1 VYATL
6 LKKMPWRPQGLE
18 KLKRWKASIGNIPLV
33 AISTTSEIQDAAVIL
48 YVLMNHPISDSVH
61 IVNRK
66 RLAVEFGMGTDLRGE
81 DYTKA
86 ACRAL
91 NDAIRHNALTVCDA
105 LGYERD
111 EMIVEVNI
119 GVARPDKV
127 DKDKVASMLPYGT
140 STVTVVEGGLD
151 IPNAQDTGKVVV
163 ANAAAAVYLDIDSA

>member
-1 VYATL
+1 
-6 LKKMPWRPQGLE
+6 
-18 KLKRWKASIGNIPLV
+18 
-33 AISTTSEIQDAAVIL
+33 
-48 YVLMNHPISDSVH
+48 
-61 IVNRK
+61 
-66 RLAVEFGMGTDLRGE
+66 MGTDIRGE

-127 DKDKVASMLPYGT
+127 DKDKVASLLPYGS

-151 IPNAQDTGKVVV
+151 LPNAQGTGKVVV
-163 ANAAAAVYLDIDSA
+163 ANAAAVVYLNIDSA